1 MPSNRNYIK
10 QYQKWIEDYEKGNGF
25 KKGKFYL
32 ISEYISVDGE
42 KKKYSFYESPIIFT
56 LFVSDKQD
64 LIHCLKVTDINPNL
78 LKKFFDK
85 LIDVEKEKIVVAGGA
100 RQFYNKHLMNIPSI
114 NDKIYRTYKIS
125 GMKKYFDLDM
135 NVTKLITKI
144 SNKDT
149 YKTKIKEIEVQ
160 RDKE

>member
-10 QYQKWIEDYEKGNGF
+10 QYQKWIEDYGRGDGF

-32 ISEYISVDGE
+32 ISEYVNVDGE

-56 LFVSDKQD
+56 LYISDKD
-64 LIHCLKVTDINPNL
+64 DIIHCLKITDINPNI

-85 LIDVEKEKIVVAGGA
+85 LIDVEKEKIVVSGGA
-100 RQFYNKHLMNIPSI
+100 RQFYTKYLMNVPGI
-114 NDKIYRTYKIS
+114 NNKIYRTYKLS
-125 GMKKYFDLDM
+125 GVKKYYDLDM

-149 YKTKIKEIEVQ
+149 YKTKVKEIKVQ
-160 RDKE
+160 RENQ

>member
-1 MPSNRNYIK
+1 MASKRNYIK
-10 QYQKWIEDYEKGNGF
+10 QYQKWLEDYERASGF

-32 ISEYISVDGE
+32 ISEYIDVEGN

-64 LIHCLKVTDINPNL
+64 LVHCLKITDINPNI

-85 LIDVEKEKIVVAGGA
+85 LIDVEKEKIVVSGGA
-100 RQFYNKHLMNIPSI
+100 KQFYTKYLKNVPDI

-135 NVTKLITKI
+135 NVTKLITKV

-149 YKTKIKEIEVQ
+149 YKTKVKEIVVE
-160 RDKE
+160 RDKQ